1 MMTIILK
8 SETVMRYDTEHKQKT
23 RELVLQAAARAI
35 RSDGPDRV
43 GVAGV
48 MAEAGLTHGGFYAH
62 FKSKDELV
70 AAAIGQMF
78 EQARARLEHE
88 TADRDPAERL
98 AAYVDFYLSKKHRDA
113 RGFGCPMAALA
124 SDVPRLSGPA
134 REQFALGVQHST
146 AGLAGQLALLGHAEP
161 EAGARSMIAELIG
174 ALSLARIEQD
184 AKRSD
189 AILAASRA
197 QLKQRFGMKASQR

>member
-1 MMTIILK
+1 MMVIILK
-8 SETVMRYDTEHKQKT
+8 SEAAMRYHTEHKQKT
-23 RELVLQAAARAI
+23 RAMVLQAAARAI

-43 GVAGV
+43 AVAGV

-78 EQARARLEHE
+78 EQARARLEQE
-88 TADRDPAERL
+88 TADRDPAEGL

-113 RGFGCPMAALA
+113 RGLGCPMAALS
-124 SDVPRLSGPA
+124 SDAPRLAGPA
-134 REQFALGVQHST
+134 REQFALGVQQST
-146 AGLAGQLALLGHAEP
+146 ARLAGKLAALGHAEP

-174 ALSLARIEQD
+174 ALSLARIEPD

-189 AILAASRA
+189 AILAASSA
-197 QLKQRFGMKASQR
+197 QLKQRFAMKASRR

>member
-1 MMTIILK
+1 
-8 SETVMRYDTEHKQKT
+8 MRYDTEHKQKT

-88 TADRDPAERL
+88 TADRDPAEGL

-146 AGLAGQLALLGHAEP
+146 AGLAGKLALLGHAEP

-174 ALSLARIEQD
+174 ALSLARIEPD